1 MLLRIKPSLEHLE
14 VNGPNTVL
22 AVTPDCKLL
31 CVCDPKKLR
40 PVVVGRDDNTVIM
53 TSEVAGIND
62 ILPNRDLKLDIYP
75 KEREMVVVNN
85 DLTVERW
92 QQ

>member
-1 MLLRIKPSLEHLE
+1 MASLQHLE

-75 KEREMVVVNN
+75 KERAMVVVNN
-85 DLTVERW
+85 HLTVERW